1 MTQPAVLDAP
11 EGVVAPSMT
20 PTVLRLA
27 WPVVVERLSVSVLS
41 AVDAVLVGRYVGAD
55 GVAAVGIGALMFWVP
70 FAGAFGLDIATTAVI
85 ARDFG
90 AGETRNLE
98 RTMRMSLLIAVLWG
112 FAATALLW
120 PLAGPLLTLMAAE
133 PEVKAF
139 GIDYIRAASLGFPML
154 MLLYAAS
161 GVFRGLGNT
170 MISMVII
177 IVLNIVNALV
187 AFLLISGAI
196 GIELEVLASGIG
208 YACGGTVGGLLA
220 LVVLVSGFGPVT
232 YRVNRAFVTGRAELK
247 RLMNLGV
254 PTGLEEVQFMLAF
267 IVYSRVVT
275 GLGTTAVAAHSIALR
290 TLELALVP
298 GFSLGAAATTLVSR
312 YLGAQRP
319 DLAERAANVGRLWA
333 VGLMIAMGGLLALFA
348 PQFVSIFVDDPEVVE
363 VGTQLLRIFA
373 IAFPFMG
380 LHASLGGALRGA
392 GDVRYVLGVLTVTAW
407 LVRIP
412 VAVFLGV
419 VLGFGAPGAWV
430 GATSENIVR
439 GTLIWRRFRQGRW
452 KEKVV

>member
-1 MTQPAVLDAP
+1 VSRPAILDAT
-11 EGVVAPSMT
+11 ESVAAPSMT

-120 PLAGPLLTLMAAE
+120 PLAGLLLTLMAAE

-154 MLLYAAS
+154 MVLYATS

-170 MISMVII
+170 MISMAII
-177 IVLNIVNALV
+177 IVLNIVNAVV
-187 AFLLISGAI
+187 AFLLISGVI

-208 YACGGTVGGLLA
+208 YAAGGTVGGLLA
-220 LVVLVSGFGPVT
+220 LAVLLSGAGPIT
-232 YRVNRAFVTGRAELK
+232 YHIGRAFETGRAELR
-247 RLMNLGV
+247 RLMNVGV

-267 IVYSRVVT
+267 IVYTRVVS

-298 GFSLGAAATTLVSR
+298 GFALGAAATTLVSR

-319 DLAERAANVGRLWA
+319 DLAEEAANVGRYCA
-333 VGLMIAMGGLLALFA
+333 VGVMVVMGGLLALFA
-348 PQFVSIFVDDPEVVE
+348 PQFVSIFVDDPEVIH

-407 LVRIP
+407 LIRIP
-412 VAVFLGV
+412 VAVLLGS

-430 GATSENIVR
+430 GAASENIVR
-439 GTLIWRRFRQGRW
+439 GTLIWRRFRQGKW
-452 KEKVV
+452 KERVV